1 MLDDPARGK
10 GHGRVRGSAVKLAI
24 VRQKYTPFGGAE
36 RFVERALASLKAQH
50 VDVDIIARQWTTPT
64 ATPTPSPLPSPLPS
78 ETPSAGHRVN
88 PFYIGRTWRD
98 WSFARGVQTIIAS
111 GKYDLVQSHERIP
124 GCHIYRAGDGVH
136 ATWLALR
143 AASRSPLAR
152 LTERLSPWHR
162 YTLHAEAAMFRH
174 PDLSAVICNSHMVR
188 DDIAQR
194 FGIPLEKLPVIYNGV
209 DLEHFHPRLR
219 ATHRETMR
227 AKVGAGYTVPIVL
240 FVGSGF
246 ERKGLPT
253 LLDAFALLPT
263 SAAQLWVVGHDK
275 ATLAMQK
282 KAEKLGLAKRVRFWG
297 PQKDVRPFYGA
308 ADIFALPTLYDPFPN
323 AALEAL
329 ACGLPLIT
337 TTTCGAA
344 ELVTAANGRVV
355 AAHHPE
361 SLAAAI
367 STLCE
372 TMCEAGRATA
382 MQTAARASVNNL
394 DLARMAEKLTAL
406 YTRILQ
412 EKAVR

>member
-1 MLDDPARGK
+1 M
-10 GHGRVRGSAVKLAI
+10 KLAI

-50 VDVDIIARQWTTPT
+50 VDVDIIARQW
-64 ATPTPSPLPSPLPS
+64 ATPTSSTN
-78 ETPSAGHRVN
+78 EAPSAEKSAGRRVN

-98 WSFARGVQTIIAS
+98 WSFARGVQKIIAS
-111 GKYDLVQSHERIP
+111 GEYDLVQSHERIP

-143 AASRSPLAR
+143 AALRSPLSR
-152 LTERLSPWHR
+152 LAERLSPWHR
-162 YTLHAEAAMFRH
+162 YTLRAEAAMFRH
-174 PDLSAVICNSHMVR
+174 PNLSAVICNSHMVR

-219 ATHRETMR
+219 ATHRAALR
-227 AKVGAGYTVPIVL
+227 AKVGAGEATALQGGRAKNALLAVADGDTVPIVL

-253 LLDAFALLPT
+253 LLDAFALL
-263 SAAQLWVVGHDK
+263 SASSAQLWVVGHDK
-275 ATLAMQK
+275 SALAMQK
-282 KAEKLGLAKRVRFWG
+282 KAEQLGISGRVRFWG

-329 ACGLPLIT
+329 ACGLPVVTTTSCGTAELIT
-337 TTTCGAA
+337 K
-344 ELVTAANGRVV
+344 ANGAVV
-355 AAHHPE
+355 AANDVAA
-361 SLAAAI
+361 LADAI
-367 STLCE
+367 NTLCLPG
-372 TMCEAGRATA
+372 CADA
-382 MQTAARASVNNL
+382 MREAARASVSGL
-394 DLARMAEKLTAL
+394 DLASMAQHLTAL
-406 YTRILQ
+406 YAQSADRLGNFRKT
-412 EKAVR
+412 

>member
-1 MLDDPARGK
+1 M
-10 GHGRVRGSAVKLAI
+10 KLAI

-36 RFVERALASLKAQH
+36 RFVERALSSLKTQH
-50 VDVDIIARQWTTPT
+50 VDVDIIARQW
-64 ATPTPSPLPSPLPS
+64 ATPTTVPTVAPP
-78 ETPSAGHRVN
+78 TGHRVN

-98 WSFARGVQTIIAS
+98 WSFAHGVQKIIAS
-111 GKYDLVQSHERIP
+111 GEYDLVQSHERIP

-143 AASRSPLAR
+143 AASRSQLSR
-152 LTERLSPWHR
+152 LTERFSPWHR
-162 YTLHAEAAMFRH
+162 YTLRAEAAMFRH
-174 PDLSAVICNSHMVR
+174 PNLSAVICNSHMVR

-219 ATHRETMR
+219 ATHRTAMR
-227 AKVGAGYTVPIVL
+227 AKVGAGDTAPIVL

-253 LLDAFALLPT
+253 LLDAFALLPA
-263 SAAQLWVVGHDK
+263 SAAELWVVGHDK

-282 KAEKLGLAKRVRFWG
+282 KAEKLGLVGRVRFWG

-344 ELVTAANGRVV
+344 ELVTAANGLVV
-355 AAHHPE
+355 TAHHPE
-361 SLAAAI
+361 SLAVAI
-367 STLCE
+367 NTLCK
-372 TMCEAGRATA
+372 TGRAAA
-382 MQTAARASVNNL
+382 MQTAARASVNTL
-394 DLARMAEKLTAL
+394 DLTRMAEKLTAL
-406 YTRILQ
+406 YTCILQ
-412 EKAVR
+412 EKAAH

>member
-1 MLDDPARGK
+1 
-10 GHGRVRGSAVKLAI
+10 VKLAI

-78 ETPSAGHRVN
+78 ETPSAGCRVN

-98 WSFARGVQTIIAS
+98 WSFARGVQTIIAA

-143 AASRSPLAR
+143 AASRSSLAR

-188 DDIAQR
+188 DDIARR

-263 SAAQLWVVGHDK
+263 SAAQLWVVGQDK
-275 ATLAMQK
+275 SAIAMQK
-282 KAEKLGLAKRVRFWG
+282 KAQQLGLAKRVRFWG
-297 PQKDVRPFYGA
+297 P
-308 ADIFALPTLYDPFPN
+308 
-323 AALEAL
+323 
-329 ACGLPLIT
+329 
-337 TTTCGAA
+337 
-344 ELVTAANGRVV
+344 
-355 AAHHPE
+355 
-361 SLAAAI
+361 
-367 STLCE
+367 
-372 TMCEAGRATA
+372 
-382 MQTAARASVNNL
+382 
-394 DLARMAEKLTAL
+394 
-406 YTRILQ
+406 
-412 EKAVR
+412 

>member
-1 MLDDPARGK
+1 M
-10 GHGRVRGSAVKLAI
+10 KLAI

-36 RFVERALASLKAQH
+36 RFVERALGSLKAQH

-64 ATPTPSPLPSPLPS
+64 AAPTPSPQ

-98 WSFARGVQTIIAS
+98 WSFARGVQKIIAS
-111 GKYDLVQSHERIP
+111 GEYDLVQSHERIP

-143 AASRSPLAR
+143 AASRSPLSR
-152 LTERLSPWHR
+152 LAERLSPWHR
-162 YTLHAEAAMFRH
+162 YTLRAEAAMFRH
-174 PDLSAVICNSHMVR
+174 PNLSAVICNSHMVR

-209 DLEHFHPRLR
+209 DLEHFDPRLR
-219 ATHRETMR
+219 AEHRAAMR
-227 AKVGAGYTVPIVL
+227 AKVGAGDTVPVVL

-246 ERKGLPT
+246 ERKGLPG
-253 LLDAFALLPT
+253 LLDALALLPT
-263 SAAQLWVVGHDK
+263 SSAQLWVVGHDK
-275 ATLAMQK
+275 SALAMQK
-282 KAEKLGLAKRVRFWG
+282 KAAKLGLTERVRFWG

-344 ELVTAANGRVV
+344 ELVTADNGLVV
-355 AAHHPE
+355 DAHHPE

-367 STLCE
+367 TTLCE
-372 TMCEAGRATA
+372 PGRAAA
-382 MQTAARASVNNL
+382 MQTAARSSVLTL

-412 EKAVR
+412 EKAAR

>member
-1 MLDDPARGK
+1 M
-10 GHGRVRGSAVKLAI
+10 KLAI

-50 VDVDIIARQWTTPT
+50 MDVDIIARQWITPT
-64 ATPTPSPLPSPLPS
+64 TAPTPSAQEAPP
-78 ETPSAGHRVN
+78 TGHRVN

-98 WSFARGVQTIIAS
+98 WSFARGVQKIIAS
-111 GKYDLVQSHERIP
+111 GEYDLVQSHERIP

-143 AASRSPLAR
+143 AASRSPLSR
-152 LTERLSPWHR
+152 LAELLSPWHR
-162 YTLHAEAAMFRH
+162 YTLRAETAMFRH
-174 PDLSAVICNSHMVR
+174 PNLSAVICNSHMVR

-219 ATHRETMR
+219 TEHRAAMR
-227 AKVGAGYTVPIVL
+227 AKVGTPKVLPAGRVGDTVPVVL

-253 LLDAFALLPT
+253 LLDAFALLPA
-263 SAAQLWVVGHDK
+263 SSAQLWVVGHDK
-275 ATLAMQK
+275 SALAMQK
-282 KAEKLGLAKRVRFWG
+282 KAAILGLAERVRFWG

-344 ELVTAANGRVV
+344 ELVTADNGLVV
-355 AAHHPE
+355 DAHHPE

-367 STLCE
+367 NTLCE
-372 TMCEAGRATA
+372 PGRAAA
-382 MQTAARASVNNL
+382 MQTAARSSVLTL
-394 DLARMAEKLTAL
+394 DLASMAEKLTTL
-406 YTRILQ
+406 YTLILQ
-412 EKAVR
+412 EKAAR

>member
-1 MLDDPARGK
+1 MK
-10 GHGRVRGSAVKLAI
+10 IAI

-50 VDVDIIARQWTTPT
+50 VDVDIIARQWITPT
-64 ATPTPSPLPSPLPS
+64 SSTNES
-78 ETPSAGHRVN
+78 PSAEKPAGRCVN

-98 WSFARGVQTIIAS
+98 WRFARGVQKIIAA
-111 GKYDLVQSHERIP
+111 GEYDLVQSHERIP

-143 AASRSPLAR
+143 AASRSPLSR

-174 PDLSAVICNSHMVR
+174 PNLSAVICNSYMVR
-188 DDIAQR
+188 DDIARR

-219 ATHRETMR
+219 ATHRTAMR
-227 AKVGAGYTVPIVL
+227 EKVGVGDTVPIVL

-246 ERKGLPT
+246 ERKGLPG
-253 LLDAFALLPT
+253 LLDAFALLPA
-263 SAAQLWVVGHDK
+263 SSAQLWVVGHDK
-275 ATLAMQK
+275 SALAMQK
-282 KAEKLGLAKRVRFWG
+282 KAEQLGLAERVRFWG

-344 ELVTAANGRVV
+344 ELVTTDNGLMVE
-355 AAHHPE
+355 AHHPE

-367 STLCE
+367 NTLS
-372 TMCEAGRATA
+372 MSGRAVA
-382 MQTAARASVNNL
+382 MQTAARSSVLALELAS
-394 DLARMAEKLTAL
+394 MAEKLTAL
-406 YTRILQ
+406 YVRILQ
-412 EKAVR
+412 EKAVC

>member
-1 MLDDPARGK
+1 M
-10 GHGRVRGSAVKLAI
+10 KLAI

-50 VDVDIIARQWTTPT
+50 VDVDIIARQWATPT
-64 ATPTPSPLPSPLPS
+64 ATPTPSAH
-78 ETPSAGHRVN
+78 EAPSAGHRVN

-98 WSFARGVQTIIAS
+98 WSFARGVQKIIAA
-111 GKYDLVQSHERIP
+111 GEYDLVQSHERIP

-143 AASRSPLAR
+143 AASRSPLSR
-152 LTERLSPWHR
+152 LAERLSPWHR
-162 YTLHAEAAMFRH
+162 YTLRAEAAMFRH
-174 PDLSAVICNSHMVR
+174 PNLSAVICNSHMVR

-219 ATHRETMR
+219 TEHRAAMR
-227 AKVGAGYTVPIVL
+227 AKVGAGDTAPVVL

-263 SAAQLWVVGHDK
+263 SSAQLWVVGHDK
-275 ATLAMQK
+275 SALAMQK
-282 KAEKLGLAKRVRFWG
+282 KAAKLGLAERVRFWG

-329 ACGLPLIT
+329 ACGLPVVT
-337 TTTCGAA
+337 TTSCGAA
-344 ELVTAANGRVV
+344 ELITAANGAVV
-355 AAHHPE
+355 AANDVAA
-361 SLAAAI
+361 LAAAI
-367 STLCE
+367 NALCLP
-372 TMCEAGRATA
+372 GRADA
-382 MQTAARASVNNL
+382 MQDAARASVSDL
-394 DLARMAEKLTAL
+394 DLASMAQRLTTL
-406 YTRILQ
+406 YAQSADRLGSSRKT
-412 EKAVR
+412 